1 MKYWYWVDLCSLKI
15 TISIHSELFQML
27 CRIFKTLSK
36 DNNDILPS
44 FNVNVC
50 RAISRL
56 IVSKEKYCSLRSC
69 ELSFKVVKSCKVL

>member
-1 MKYWYWVDLCSLKI
+1 MCSVNI
-15 TISIHSELFQML
+15 AISIHSELFQML
-27 CRIFKTLSK
+27 CRIFKTLSTK